1 VTPGLKRLQ
10 VSRLAVPKNEVAS
23 HTEHPRP
30 ESVNQ
35 IFAQECFRCERGELP
50 VEARNEHHFNADAFD
65 KAELLIESADQSRR
79 LTGSQYSHRMR
90 VERQD
95 RRADPKLASSLHDS
109 VKNSLVPEMEAVK
122 VADGQY
128 AGTVLRCIRQLGNHF
143 HRVMIIRMTG
153 AKFEKLV
160 EIMATLRGPNGCPW
174 DKQQD
179 RNTLKPMLVEETYE
193 VLEAIDNNDPDGLS
207 EELGDLLLHVVFQA
221 QLGKEDGGFDIDK
234 VIDGI
239 CDKLVRRH
247 PHVFGNDTASSPE
260 EVIKNWEAIKAQ
272 EKTSKLKDRTP
283 EQRSLLEGIPSKLPA
298 IHEAHQISS
307 RAARVGFEWP
317 DIEGV
322 FDKLEE
328 ETHELR
334 EAMTG
339 PEDSRQSRLEDEI
352 GDILFVIVNLA
363 RFLKIDSESALKRAN
378 RKFKARFQYMEAE
391 LAKAGKTLDETAL
404 DEMESL
410 WQKAKSQTTEP

>member
-1 VTPGLKRLQ
+1 
-10 VSRLAVPKNEVAS
+10 
-23 HTEHPRP
+23 
-30 ESVNQ
+30 
-35 IFAQECFRCERGELP
+35 
-50 VEARNEHHFNADAFD
+50 
-65 KAELLIESADQSRR
+65 
-79 LTGSQYSHRMR
+79 
-90 VERQD
+90 
-95 RRADPKLASSLHDS
+95 
-109 VKNSLVPEMEAVK
+109 
-122 VADGQY
+122 
-128 AGTVLRCIRQLGNHF
+128 
-143 HRVMIIRMTG
+143 MTG

-193 VLEAIDNNDPDGLS
+193 VLEAIDNNDTEGLS
-207 EELGDLLLHVVFQA
+207 EELGDLLLHIVFQA
-221 QLGKEDGGFDIDK
+221 QLGKEDGGFDIDH
-234 VIDGI
+234 VLDGI

-247 PHVFGNDTASSPE
+247 PHVFGEDTASSPE

-272 EKTSKLKDRTP
+272 EKTKKLKDRTP

-322 FDKLEE
+322 FDKLQE
-328 ETHELR
+328 ETGELR

-339 PEDSRQSRLEDEI
+339 PESSRQSRVEDEI

-378 RKFKARFQYMEAE
+378 RKFKTRFQYMEAE
-391 LAKAGKTLDETAL
+391 LAKAGKNLDATAL
-404 DEMESL
+404 EERESL
-410 WQKAKSQTTEP
+410 WQKAKSQTAEP